1 MAGRVKIIAL
11 VEADS
16 EVEGLALF
24 HQHSPQVPMNGHEI
38 PTDIPIIYRI
48 VAVVGDDE
56 KVLKARRVEREQD
69 ATP

>member
-1 MAGRVKIIAL
+1 
-11 VEADS
+11 
-16 EVEGLALF
+16 
-24 HQHSPQVPMNGHEI
+24 MNGHEI